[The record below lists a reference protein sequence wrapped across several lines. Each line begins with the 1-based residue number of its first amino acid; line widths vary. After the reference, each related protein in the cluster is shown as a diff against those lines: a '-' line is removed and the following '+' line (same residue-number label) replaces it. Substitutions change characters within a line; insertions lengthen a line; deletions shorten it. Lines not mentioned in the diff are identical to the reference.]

1 MQQRL
6 SVYIGERS
14 ERVGTLVYDPA
25 RPSVSQFCYADSWV
39 SQPNGF
45 AVSPELPLLSQ
56 CFFLNDAERNSPFPF
71 AFADTEPDSWGR
83 RLIKRFFRKP
93 GHSRGLSE
101 IDFLLG
107 VEDFS
112 RIGALRFALE
122 GCQPGESKDGRRRT
136 PPLLDLGKSL
146 DHHDGLNWTRRQT
159 MILTTSKEKAL
170 RLAALVRSA
179 QCLTNTAIWQ
189 SASLQVSTMSVAL
202 SKAKFLVWS
211 WLGQQVLMRL
221 SGRW

>member
-25 RPSVSQFCYADSWV
+25 RASVSQFCYADSWV

-56 CFFLNDAERNSPFPF
+56 WFFLNGAERNSPFPF

-83 RLIKRFFRKP
+83 RLIKRSFSKA

-107 VEDFS
+107 VDDFS

-136 PPLLDLGKSL
+136 PPLLDLGKIARSSRRFEL
-146 DHHDGLNWTRRQT
+146 DEATDGQLPR
-159 MILTTSKEKAL
+159 SKERGLKKV
-170 RLAALVRSA
+170 LVD
-179 QCLTNTAIWQ
+179 
-189 SASLQVSTMSVAL
+189 
-202 SKAKFLVWS
+202 
-211 WLGQQVLMRL
+211 
-221 SGRW
+221 